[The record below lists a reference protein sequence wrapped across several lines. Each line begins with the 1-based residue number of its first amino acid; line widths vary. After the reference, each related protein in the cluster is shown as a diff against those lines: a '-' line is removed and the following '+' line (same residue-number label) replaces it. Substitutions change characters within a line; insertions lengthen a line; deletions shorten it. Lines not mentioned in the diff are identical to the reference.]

1 MRLSLLTAA
10 VPLALGSDGGADQ
23 ANPVLN
29 IMLASSYAASPDEA
43 LSREQ
48 ALLAY
53 TAGAAC
59 AERQQRRKGGRVTP
73 GTAADLTVLSQDV
86 LTVPAGMRASHHKRS
101 DCGGWRGRVRGF
113 DNGRCGPTQV
123 NHC

>member
-1 MRLSLLTAA
+1 MLLSLLTAA

-86 LTVPAGMRASHHKRS
+86 LTVPAGMLRATTSVLTVVDGEVVFEASTMADAGQPK
-101 DCGGWRGRVRGF
+101 
-113 DNGRCGPTQV
+113 
-123 NHC
+123 